1 MAINYQ
7 NILSTMKR
15 IFNEK
20 SVTAGLI
27 LGECLASTLAICI
40 LIKGGLK
47 FRTAIAGVIGISLQA
62 GAIVGACVD
71 PTFKGIMLCMIS
83 TCLTSVA
90 MIIYF
95 TIIIIPLIDKLSYT
109 SSPTSG
115 KKTKI
120 E

>member
-20 SVTAGLI
+20 SVTVGLI
-27 LGECLASTLAICI
+27 LGAFLASKLAICI
-40 LIKGGLK
+40 LIKGGLE
-47 FRTAIAGVIGISLQA
+47 FRNAISYVIGISFSA

-71 PTFKGIMLCMIS
+71 PTFKGILLCMIS

-90 MIIYF
+90 IIIYIY
-95 TIIIIPLIDKLSYT
+95 IIIIPLIAKLSYT